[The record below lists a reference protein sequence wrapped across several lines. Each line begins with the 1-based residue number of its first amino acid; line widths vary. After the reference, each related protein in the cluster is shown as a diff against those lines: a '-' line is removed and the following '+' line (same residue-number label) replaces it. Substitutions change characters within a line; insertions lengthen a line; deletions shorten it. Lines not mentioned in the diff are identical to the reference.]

1 MASTAPFDHL
11 AARYDAWFETPEG
24 RTIFDEE
31 VEALLLIKG
40 RTPGKWLEVGVGTG
54 RFASAFGVEEGVDPS
69 PSMLDH
75 ANRRGVHT
83 QLGTAEKLPYEDG
96 TFDGVL
102 VVTTLCFTTDP
113 ARSLLEFARV
123 LKSAGAVVIGLIPAS
138 SPWGREYARRGALGH
153 ELFSHAR
160 FLEVDE
166 TVRLAAVA
174 GFKLVDAAST
184 LLRPPGEPL
193 LGPHLVERG
202 AVPGAGFVALRF
214 QKRPVASRKGH

>member
-1 MASTAPFDHL
+1 MKRLDQAIPTKSAQRIYDFL
-11 AARYDAWFETPEG
+11 GKRYDWFG
-24 RTIFDEE
+24 GY
-31 VEALLLIKG
+31 EARAKERSAEMLGL
-40 RTPGKWLEVGVGTG
+40 TPGLRLLEVGVGTG

-138 SPWGREYARRGALGH
+138 SPWGRKKP
-153 ELFSHAR
+153 
-160 FLEVDE
+160 V
-166 TVRLAAVA
+166 
-174 GFKLVDAAST
+174 
-184 LLRPPGEPL
+184 P
-193 LGPHLVERG
+193 VERFPDRPSRPSIG
-202 AVPGAGFVALRF
+202 VGSIESGTSGTWAWSIRSTGFLI
-214 QKRPVASRKGH
+214 SST